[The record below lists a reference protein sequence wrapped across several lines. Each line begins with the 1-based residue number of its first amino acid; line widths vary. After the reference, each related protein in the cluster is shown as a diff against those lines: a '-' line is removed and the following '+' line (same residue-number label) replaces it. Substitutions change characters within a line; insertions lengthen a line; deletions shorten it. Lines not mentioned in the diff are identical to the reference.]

1 MLRRHLVGFF
11 FVFFFI
17 APAWSVMHVQAQ
29 GGSIGT
35 FSDGNAQHTVT
46 LTSGQHA
53 PIGFELQR
61 NTTVT
66 SASFF
71 IKPDSSGTSSPGGLE
86 LDVNQDG
93 LPEWTFNQTGYGS
106 FGQQTQFT
114 TGNTTATLPINPN
127 TGNVTN
133 PASPP
138 IYLPV
143 GATFSS
149 TAIDV
154 EFSPTLTGGFFQTGY
169 IHDAAVGDVNG
180 DGLDDFVLFSRT
192 ANLTTTNGTGGTTT
206 PPSST
211 GTGFR
216 TVTYDNTSGVTFST
230 WTPTCTNATET
241 MLGDLNGDGFDDII
255 NYAPSNDKLCI
266 HFVNTTTGVGFEPQ
280 VNTTHASSVLDL
292 AIGDFTGNG
301 AAEMVSIRTG
311 GKVHIADFSN
321 RTNSF
326 SKVDETTVY
335 NPGTQTAATLSGM
348 LFEHFSGPS
357 NLPSIITISNNGDG
371 KELFWSNNAL
381 ITSTATISGLS
392 PSAIAGDFDADGDLD
407 ILSPRPTGH
416 RSIENRAALGWD
428 ADNHNGVLSLTN
440 ATILDYDKD
449 MEAHLLIPG
458 GNPDGNPA
466 TLDGNFTAYGF
477 ASSWNSQNRVQGQPS
492 GALEPWT
499 APRAL
504 FIGDL
509 DGDNFEEHLVL
520 AGEGQQHGVFISA
533 WHKIGYDY
541 DHNGDVDLSAQG
553 YAGNGSN
560 GLSPLSIIDAYGNLT
575 NELNLMSSGWVAT
588 PDAYGIQMAEVNFSM
603 HSMTDGEFNFGNV
616 EMNYLADFLVNSNPH
631 ISGNLSNALNQQ
643 MTAGSGS
650 LNVPF
655 TFSGTQNGSFVLH
668 TPQVAYQN
676 GAPNIALPPTPQ
688 LTLID
693 ALPTRVAIEWQNIT
707 AFGDDLLDFAVYRSV
722 SGQPIDL
729 QTIYASTVAN
739 NTLDTDVKP
748 GESWTYW
755 VRSVHNFGITSNVSA
770 PLVVDI
776 PYPTPKSYVPNV
788 TASDTPNDGGGA
800 LSIAWDQG
808 DASIVQHRVYVES
821 SNFTSIENLTTTH
834 QISGTTFGLEV
845 RTDSS
850 GTALTDG
857 TPYYVAVVGFDEYG
871 NASASVAP
879 LGPVYTRNDTALTT
893 TLEMD
898 YVDFADEVD
907 LNTVLLAR
915 TEGLVATAYLHQDG
929 TPVVN
934 ADVQLHVIDDDDQF
948 TVSAVTNASGHATFT
963 IAKLADLGPIEALGD
978 MTLNATYNGSMGDEL
993 TRPLSGA
1000 SHTTAAFGTVMV
1012 ELTGPTSIALDNASM
1027 FDVELTATAIDT
1039 TQQSQ
1044 LANMVVGWVTSEA
1057 DGTEVSNGT
1066 AEVRGNILA
1075 IAGLGAYDGHLTVNL
1090 DPLNFHF
1097 YVPGMTSN
1105 FDFETRPVV
1114 DNNETNTTD
1123 ETNQT
1128 DPTFPD
1134 VTLPA
1139 TVDCTTATY
1148 EWDSNATDVL
1158 ITCTVSNPNPFDV
1171 TVGFSWK
1178 VIPGTPPPI
1187 ELVHNEADGDTPSL
1201 TAKADDTVELTFS
1214 LVRNGP
1220 TEGMFPGL
1228 QGEGYIITLT
1238 CLDYGDNACD
1248 AMSEPTASS
1257 EGEIVW
1263 TLGEMPTQVVD
1274 DNPIEDEAE
1283 GAMTP
1288 VVVGIGL
1295 VIAIVGG
1302 VVGVLYMRR
1311 DLDDDFDDEDDEDYY
1326 AQAMDQPA
1334 SRSESVS
1341 ALDLGS
1347 KKSLDELK
1355 DSGKDLH
1362 EAAPEGLAASPS
1374 LGSSADAFEFGATAR
1389 DATPTEEEAVES
1401 EDEEDQEESYDEAYE
1416 ESDDGITVDEDGTEW
1431 WEDEEGVWWYREEG
1445 WEDWAVWEE

>member
-11 FVFFFI
+11 FVFFFL
-17 APAWSVMHVQAQ
+17 APAWSVMYVQAQ
-29 GGSIGT
+29 GGSIDT
-35 FSDGNAQHTVT
+35 FSDGNQQHTVT
-46 LTSGQHA
+46 LNSGQHA

-71 IKPDSSGTSSPGGLE
+71 IKPDSSGASPGALE

-114 TGNTTATLPINPN
+114 TGNITATLPINPN

-133 PASPP
+133 PDSPS

-143 GATFSS
+143 GADFSS

-180 DGLDDFVLFSRT
+180 DGLEDFVLFSRT
-192 ANLTTTNGTGGTTT
+192 ANLTTANGTGSPTT

-211 GTGFR
+211 GAAFR
-216 TVTYDNTSGVTFST
+216 TVSYDNTSGVTFSA
-230 WTPTCTNATET
+230 WVPTCTNATET
-241 MLGDLNGDGFDDII
+241 MVGDLNGDGFEDII

-266 HFVNTTTGVGFEPQ
+266 HFVNTTTGLGFEPQ
-280 VNTTHASSVLDL
+280 VNATHASSVLDF

-311 GKVHIADFSN
+311 GKVHVDDFSN
-321 RTNSF
+321 RTSSF
-326 SKVDETTVY
+326 SSRDDTTVY
-335 NPGTQTAATLSGM
+335 NPGTQTAATFAGM
-348 LFEHFSGPS
+348 LFDYFSGPN
-357 NLPSIITISNNGDG
+357 NLPSLITISNNGDG

-381 ITSTATISGLS
+381 VTTTATITGLS

-416 RSIENRAALGWD
+416 RSIENRAAAGWD

-449 MEAHLLIPG
+449 MEAHLLVPS

-466 TLDGNFTAYGF
+466 TLDGNFTTYGF
-477 ASSWNSQNRVQGQPS
+477 TSSWNSQNRVRGQSS
-492 GALEPWT
+492 GVLEPWT

-509 DGDNFEEHLVL
+509 DGDGFEEHLVL

-541 DHNGDVDLSAQG
+541 DHNGDVDVSAQG

-560 GLSPLSIIDAYGNLT
+560 GLSPLSVIDAYGNLT
-575 NELNLMSSGWVAT
+575 QAWNDMSSGWVTT
-588 PDAYGIQMAEVNFSM
+588 PDAYGIQMAEVNLSM
-603 HSMTDGEFNFGNV
+603 HSMTAGEFHFKNV
-616 EMNYLADFLVNSNPH
+616 EMNYLANFLVFSNPH
-631 ISGNLSNALNQQ
+631 ISGNLTNALNQQ
-643 MTAGSGS
+643 MTAGSGT

-655 TFSGTQNGSFVLH
+655 TFSGTQNGSFVLDD
-668 TPQVAYQN
+668 PQVIYQD

-688 LTLID
+688 LTLVD
-693 ALPTRVAIEWQNIT
+693 ALPTRVALEWQNIT

-722 SGQPIDL
+722 TGQPIDL

-739 NTLDTDVKP
+739 STLDTDVEP

-755 VRSVHNFGITSNVSA
+755 VRSVHNFGVTSNVSA

-776 PYPTPKSYVPNV
+776 PYPTPKSFVPNV
-788 TASDTPNDGGGA
+788 TASDTPNDGGGS

-808 DASIVQHRVYVES
+808 DVSIVEHRVYVES

-834 QISGTTFGLEV
+834 EANATTFGLDV
-845 RTDSS
+845 RTDSA

-857 TPYYVAVVGFDEYG
+857 TTYYVAVVGFDEYG
-871 NASASVAP
+871 NASASVTP
-879 LGPVYTRNDTALTT
+879 LGPVYTRNDTVLIT

-898 YVDFADEVD
+898 YVDFADEAD
-907 LNTVLLAR
+907 INTVLLAR
-915 TEGLVATAYLHQDG
+915 TEGLAATAFLHQDG
-929 TPVVN
+929 TPVAN
-934 ADVQLHVIDDDDQF
+934 ADVLLHVVDDDDQF
-948 TVSAVTNASGHATFT
+948 TVSAFTNASGHASFT

-978 MTLNATYNGSMGDEL
+978 MTLEATYNGSMGDEL
-993 TRPLSGA
+993 ARPLSGA
-1000 SHTTAAFGTVMV
+1000 SNTTAAFGTVMV
-1012 ELTGPTSIALDNASM
+1012 ELTGPTSLSLDDDLTFN
-1027 FDVELTATAIDT
+1027 VELTATAIDP

-1044 LANMVVGWVTSEA
+1044 LANMVVGWEASQA
-1057 DGTEVSNGT
+1057 DGAEVSNGT
-1066 AEVRGNILA
+1066 AEVRGNIMA
-1075 IAGLGAYDGHLTVNL
+1075 ISGLGAYDGHLTLYL
-1090 DPLNFHF
+1090 DPFHPHF
-1097 YVPGMTSN
+1097 YVPGLIAQ
-1105 FDFETRPVV
+1105 FDFEPHPVV
-1114 DNNETNTTD
+1114 DNNETNQTN
-1123 ETNQT
+1123 ETEPT
-1128 DPTFPD
+1128 STFPD
-1134 VTLPA
+1134 ITLPA
-1139 TVDCTTATY
+1139 TVDCGTATY

-1158 ITCTVSNPNPFDV
+1158 ITCTVTNPNPFDV
-1171 TVGFSWK
+1171 MVGFAWK
-1178 VIPGTPPPI
+1178 VVPGTPPPV
-1187 ELVHNEADGDTPSL
+1187 ELVHNEADGDSPSL
-1201 TAKADDTVELTFS
+1201 TAEANGSVDLTFT
-1214 LVRNGP
+1214 LVRNAP

-1228 QGEGYIITLT
+1228 QGEGYFVYLT
-1238 CLDYGDNACD
+1238 CLDFGDNACD
-1248 AMSEPTASS
+1248 TMTEDMAAT

-1263 TLGEMPTQVVD
+1263 TLGEMPAEVVD
-1274 DNPIEDEAE
+1274 DAPIEDEAE

-1288 VVVGIGL
+1288 VVVGLGL
-1295 VIAIVGG
+1295 LIAIVGG
-1302 VVGVLYMRR
+1302 IAGVLYMRR
-1311 DLDDDFDDEDDEDYY
+1311 DLEDDFDDEDEDDYY
-1326 AQAMDQPA
+1326 AMAMDQPA
-1334 SRSESVS
+1334 NRSETISV
-1341 ALDLGS
+1341 LDLGS

-1355 DSGKDLH
+1355 DSGKDIH

-1374 LGSSADAFEFGATAR
+1374 LGSSADAFEFGATAQ
-1389 DATPTEEEAVES
+1389 DAAPLAAEEEAVDS
-1401 EDEEDQEESYDEAYE
+1401 GDEEEESYDETFE

-1445 WEDWAVWEE
+1445 WEDWAVWED